1 VRAATP
7 ESSTAAPGAT
17 LTARVRT
24 PLRAFELDLEVR
36 AAAGAPLALVGR
48 SGSGKTSMLR
58 AIAGLLSPRDGRV
71 ELGDSVW
78 LDTGRGVDLAP
89 ERRGCGFLF
98 QDYALFPSMSA
109 WRNVAYGM
117 RGPRRERREAALAML
132 ERFGVAAL
140 AEARP
145 ATLSGGERQR
155 VALARALAARP
166 PVLLL
171 DEPLA
176 ALDSTTRREAI
187 AELRAVFA
195 ETATPV
201 VLVTHSFEEAAVLAG
216 ELVVIDAGREV
227 QRGTAASIS
236 ASPASPFV
244 ADFAGAVVLRG
255 EAVGEGD
262 LTLVRLPAGAEV
274 WSADRARGPVSLSV
288 FPWEISIEV
297 GGPMPAGAPGVPAL
311 GAPGVPALGAPG
323 VPALGAPGATD
334 ASLPGAPTTG
344 AAFATDARP
353 SVAPVDSRLNRL
365 ACEVTSVTTIGS
377 RARVG
382 LAAPEPLV
390 AEVTAASAARLD
402 LRPGARVVA
411 VWKATA
417 TRLIGDA

>member
-1 VRAATP
+1 V
-7 ESSTAAPGAT
+7 
-17 LTARVRT
+17 
-24 PLRAFELDLEVR
+24 
-36 AAAGAPLALVGR
+36 ALVGR

-58 AIAGLLSPRDGRV
+58 AIAGLLSPACGRV
-71 ELGDSVW
+71 ESGGAVW
-78 LDTGRGVDLAP
+78 LDTERGIDLAP

-98 QDYALFPSMSA
+98 QDYALFPAMSA
-109 WRNVAYGM
+109 WRNVAYGIG
-117 RGPRRERREAALAML
+117 GPRRERRAQALAML
-132 ERFGVAAL
+132 ERFGVGGL

-187 AELRAVFA
+187 GELRAVFA
-195 ETATPV
+195 EAAAPV
-201 VLVTHSFEEAAVLAG
+201 VLVTHSFEEAAALAG

-227 QRGTAASIS
+227 QRGSAAAIS
-236 ASPASPFV
+236 AAPASAFV
-244 ADFAGAVVLRG
+244 ADFSGAVVLRG
-255 EAVGEGD
+255 EASGEGD
-262 LTLVRLPAGAEV
+262 LTVVRLPGGAAV
-274 WSADRARGPVSLSV
+274 RSADAARGPVSLSV

-297 GGPMPAGAPGVPAL
+297 GASAAGAA
-311 GAPGVPALGAPG
+311 
-323 VPALGAPGATD
+323 
-334 ASLPGAPTTG
+334 
-344 AAFATDARP
+344 
-353 SVAPVDSRLNRL
+353 DSRLNRL

-402 LRPGARVVA
+402 LRPGARVTA

-417 TRLIGDA
+417 TRLIAD

>member
-1 VRAATP
+1 VTD
-7 ESSTAAPGAT
+7 TT
-17 LTARVRT
+17 LAARVRT
-24 PLRAFELDLEVR
+24 PLRGFELGLEFEAV
-36 AAAGAPLALVGR
+36 AGTPLALVGR

-58 AIAGLLSPRDGRV
+58 AIAGLLSPEEGRV
-71 ELGDSVW
+71 GLGDSVW
-78 LDTGRGVDLAP
+78 LDTGRGVDLVP

-98 QDYALFPSMSA
+98 QDYALFPRMNA

-117 RGPRRERREAALAML
+117 GGSRRERRGAALAML
-132 ERFGVAAL
+132 ERFGVAGL

-145 ATLSGGERQR
+145 ATMSGGERQR

-166 PVLLL
+166 SVLLL
-171 DEPLA
+171 DEPLS

-187 AELRAVFA
+187 GELRAVFA

-227 QRGTAASIS
+227 QRGSAAAIS
-236 ASPASPFV
+236 AAPASAFV

-255 EAVGEGD
+255 EASGEGD
-262 LTLVRLPAGAEV
+262 LTLVRLPGGGEV
-274 WSADRARGPVSLSV
+274 WGADSARGPVSLSV
-288 FPWEISIEV
+288 FPWEISIETAAE
-297 GGPMPAGAPGVPAL
+297 P
-311 GAPGVPALGAPG
+311 
-323 VPALGAPGATD
+323 
-334 ASLPGAPTTG
+334 LP
-344 AAFATDARP
+344 
-353 SVAPVDSRLNRL
+353 SEDSRLNRL
-365 ACEVTSVTTIGS
+365 HCEVTSLTTIGS

-390 AEVTAASAARLD
+390 AEITAASAARLD

-417 TRLIGDA
+417 TRLIADA

>member
-1 VRAATP
+1 V
-7 ESSTAAPGAT
+7 T
-17 LTARVRT
+17 LAARVRT
-24 PLRAFELDLEVR
+24 PLRGFDLDLQVR

-58 AIAGLLSPRDGRV
+58 AIAGLLSPREGRV
-71 ELGDSVW
+71 DLGESVW
-78 LDTGRGVDLAP
+78 LDTERGVDLAP

-98 QDYALFPSMSA
+98 QDYALFPRMSA

-117 RGPRRERREAALAML
+117 REPRGGRREAAMAML

-145 ATLSGGERQR
+145 PTMSGGERQR

-171 DEPLA
+171 DEPLS

-187 AELRAVFA
+187 GELRAVFA
-195 ETATPV
+195 EAATPV

-216 ELVVIDAGREV
+216 ELVVIDAGREI
-227 QRGTAASIS
+227 QRGTAAAIS
-236 ASPASPFV
+236 AAPASAFV

-255 EAVGEGD
+255 EASGDGD
-262 LTLVRLPAGAEV
+262 LTLVRLPGGGEV
-274 WSADRARGPVSLSV
+274 WSADAARGPVSLSV
-288 FPWEISIEV
+288 FPWEISIEA
-297 GGPMPAGAPGVPAL
+297 GGAPPA
-311 GAPGVPALGAPG
+311 V
-323 VPALGAPGATD
+323 
-334 ASLPGAPTTG
+334 ASPDPGAPTTG
-344 AAFATDARP
+344 STGPARGDL
-353 SVAPVDSRLNRL
+353 VDSRLNRL
-365 ACEVTSVTTIGS
+365 ACEVTSLTTIGS

-390 AEVTAASAARLD
+390 AEITAASATRLD
-402 LRPGARVVA
+402 LRPGAQVVA

-417 TRLIGDA
+417 TRLIAD

>member
-1 VRAATP
+1 
-7 ESSTAAPGAT
+7 
-17 LTARVRT
+17 
-24 PLRAFELDLEVR
+24 
-36 AAAGAPLALVGR
+36 
-48 SGSGKTSMLR
+48 MLR
-58 AIAGLLSPRDGRV
+58 AIAGLLSPREGRV
-71 ELGDSVW
+71 ALGDAVW
-78 LDTGRGVDLAP
+78 FDAERSVDLAP

-98 QDYALFPSMSA
+98 QDYALFPRMSA

-117 RGPRRERREAALAML
+117 HGPRRERRAAALAML

-145 ATLSGGERQR
+145 PTMSGGERQR

-176 ALDSTTRREAI
+176 ALDSSTRREAI
-187 AELRAVFA
+187 GELRAVFA

-201 VLVTHSFEEAAVLAG
+201 VLVTHSFEEAAALAG

-227 QRGTAASIS
+227 QRGSAAAIS
-236 ASPASPFV
+236 AAPASAFV

-255 EAVGEGD
+255 EASGEGD
-262 LTLVRLPAGAEV
+262 LTRVRLPGGGEV

-297 GGPMPAGAPGVPAL
+297 GGAPPPSA
-311 GAPGVPALGAPG
+311 AA
-323 VPALGAPGATD
+323 
-334 ASLPGAPTTG
+334 TTG
-344 AAFATDARP
+344 ALPPDGTEALGPAATPTGAEAGDPA
-353 SVAPVDSRLNRL
+353 APAPGSPADSRLNRL
-365 ACEVTSVTTIGS
+365 SCEVTTVTTIGS

-382 LAAPEPLV
+382 LAAPDPLV
-390 AEVTAASAARLD
+390 AEITVASATRLD
-402 LRPGARVVA
+402 LRPGVRVVA

-417 TRLIGDA
+417 TRLIADA

>member
-1 VRAATP
+1 VSEVGGRGKSGPFAHELRGGSLRDRPSRAA
-7 ESSTAAPGAT
+7 AALA
-17 LTARVRT
+17 AAVRT
-24 PLRAFELDLEVR
+24 PLREFELELEV
-36 AAAGAPLALVGR
+36 AAAPGKPLALVGR

-58 AIAGLLSPRDGRV
+58 AIAGLLLPDDGRV
-71 ELGDSVW
+71 ELDDSVW
-78 LDTGRGVDLAP
+78 LDTERGVDLPP

-98 QDYALFPSMSA
+98 QDYALFPRMSA

-117 RGPRRERREAALAML
+117 REPRRGRRVAALAML

-145 ATLSGGERQR
+145 ATMSGGERQR

-171 DEPLA
+171 DEPLS

-187 AELRAVFA
+187 GELRTVFA

-201 VLVTHSFEEAAVLAG
+201 VLVTHSFEEAAALAG
-216 ELVVIDAGREV
+216 ELVVIDAGREI

-236 ASPASPFV
+236 AAPASAFV

-255 EAVGEGD
+255 EASGDGD
-262 LTLVRLPAGAEV
+262 LSLVRLPGGGEV

-288 FPWEISIEV
+288 FPWEISIEA
-297 GGPMPAGAPGVPAL
+297 AGPGVA
-311 GAPGVPALGAPG
+311 
-323 VPALGAPGATD
+323 D
-334 ASLPGAPTTG
+334 I
-344 AAFATDARP
+344 
-353 SVAPVDSRLNRL
+353 PVDSRLNRL
-365 ACEVTSVTTIGS
+365 ACEVTTVTTIGS

-390 AEVTAASAARLD
+390 AEITAASAARLE

-417 TRLIGDA
+417 TRLIAG

>member
-1 VRAATP
+1 VSALAARA
-7 ESSTAAPGAT
+7 
-17 LTARVRT
+17 RT
-24 PLRAFELDLEVR
+24 PLREFDLDLEVR
-36 AAAGAPLALVGR
+36 AFAGTPLALVGR

-58 AIAGLLSPRDGRV
+58 AIAGLMSPREGRV
-71 ELGDSVW
+71 ALGDGVW
-78 LDTGRGVDLAP
+78 FDAERGVDLAP

-98 QDYALFPSMSA
+98 QDYALFPRMSA

-117 RGPRRERREAALAML
+117 SGSRRERRTAALAML
-132 ERFGVAAL
+132 ERLGVAAL

-145 ATLSGGERQR
+145 PTMSGGERQR

-166 PVLLL
+166 SVLLL
-171 DEPLA
+171 DEPLS

-187 AELRAVFA
+187 GELRAVFA
-195 ETATPV
+195 ETGTPV

-227 QRGTAASIS
+227 QRGTAAAIS
-236 ASPASPFV
+236 AAPASAFV

-255 EAVGEGD
+255 EASGEGD
-262 LTLVRLPAGAEV
+262 LTLVRLPGGGEV

-288 FPWEISIEV
+288 FPWEISIEADAA
-297 GGPMPAGAPGVPAL
+297 PAPA
-311 GAPGVPALGAPG
+311 
-323 VPALGAPGATD
+323 
-334 ASLPGAPTTG
+334 
-344 AAFATDARP
+344 
-353 SVAPVDSRLNRL
+353 DSRLNRL
-365 ACEVTSVTTIGS
+365 ACEVTAVTTIGS

-390 AEVTAASAARLD
+390 AEVTTASAARLD

-417 TRLIGDA
+417 TRLIAD

>member
-1 VRAATP
+1 MTAATG
-7 ESSTAAPGAT
+7 SVVLAARA
-17 LTARVRT
+17 RT
-24 PLRAFELDLEVR
+24 PLRGFDLGLELH
-36 AAAGAPLALVGR
+36 AAPGTPLALVGR

-58 AIAGLLSPRDGRV
+58 AIAGLLSPREGLV
-71 ELGDSVW
+71 ELGSSVW
-78 LDTGRGVDLAP
+78 LDTDHGIDLAP

-98 QDYALFPSMSA
+98 QDYALFPQMSA

-117 RGPRRERREAALAML
+117 GGPRRERRAAALAML

-187 AELRAVFA
+187 GELRAVFA
-195 ETATPV
+195 ETAAPV

-227 QRGTAASIS
+227 QRGSAAAIS
-236 ASPASPFV
+236 AAPASAFV
-244 ADFAGAVVLRG
+244 ADFAGAVVLTG
-255 EAVGEGD
+255 EASGEGD
-262 LTLVRLPAGAEV
+262 LTLVRLPGGAEV
-274 WSADRARGPVSLSV
+274 WSADRARGPVCLSV
-288 FPWEISIEV
+288 FPWEISIEAGRVAPTAAGSRADV
-297 GGPMPAGAPGVPAL
+297 GASAAGVPTAAGPGVADLAAGAGAPISA
-311 GAPGVPALGAPG
+311 APGPDRAA
-323 VPALGAPGATD
+323 AD
-334 ASLPGAPTTG
+334 ASHPTASTAPPPGSPA
-344 AAFATDARP
+344 
-353 SVAPVDSRLNRL
+353 DSRLNRL
-365 ACEVTSVTTIGS
+365 GCEVTAVTTIGS

-390 AEVTAASAARLD
+390 AEITAASAARLD
-402 LRPGARVVA
+402 VRPGTHVVA

-417 TRLIGDA
+417 TRLIAD

>member
-1 VRAATP
+1 
-7 ESSTAAPGAT
+7 
-17 LTARVRT
+17 
-24 PLRAFELDLEVR
+24 
-36 AAAGAPLALVGR
+36 
-48 SGSGKTSMLR
+48 MLR
-58 AIAGLLSPRDGRV
+58 AIAGLLSPREGRV
-71 ELGDSVW
+71 GLGDSVW
-78 LDTGRGVDLAP
+78 FDAERGVDLAP

-98 QDYALFPSMSA
+98 QDYALFPRMSA

-117 RGPRRERREAALAML
+117 GGPRRERRAAALAML

-145 ATLSGGERQR
+145 ATMSGGERQR

-171 DEPLA
+171 DEPLS

-187 AELRAVFA
+187 GELRAVFA
-195 ETATPV
+195 ETGTPV

-227 QRGTAASIS
+227 QRGTAAEIS
-236 ASPASPFV
+236 AAPASAFV

-255 EAVGEGD
+255 EASADGD
-262 LTLVRLPAGAEV
+262 LTLVRLRGGADV

-288 FPWEISIEV
+288 FPWEISIEA
-297 GGPMPAGAPGVPAL
+297 GGAPPSG
-311 GAPGVPALGAPG
+311 
-323 VPALGAPGATD
+323 D
-334 ASLPGAPTTG
+334 SL
-344 AAFATDARP
+344 
-353 SVAPVDSRLNRL
+353 DSRLNRIP
-365 ACEVTSVTTIGS
+365 CEVTTVTTIGS

-390 AEVTAASAARLD
+390 AEITAASVTRLD
-402 LRPGARVVA
+402 LRPGAHVVA

-417 TRLIGDA
+417 TRLIADA